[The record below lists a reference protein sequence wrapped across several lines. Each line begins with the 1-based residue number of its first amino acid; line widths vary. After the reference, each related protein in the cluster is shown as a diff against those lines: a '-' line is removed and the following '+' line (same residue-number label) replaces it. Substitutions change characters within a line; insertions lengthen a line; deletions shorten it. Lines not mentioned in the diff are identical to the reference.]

1 MSNIRYSK
9 DVDILHVEL
18 SDKPVHHAQDSGP
31 FIIHFSE
38 EDEPVL
44 LEVQGG
50 KDFLLKS
57 LHALFEEEEAALM

>member
-9 DVDILHVEL
+9 DVDILHIEL
-18 SDKPVHHAQDSGP
+18 SDRPIDHAQDSGP
-31 FIIHFSE
+31 FIIHFSDK
-38 EDEPVL
+38 DEPVL

-57 LHALFEEEEAALM
+57 LNAIFEEEAALI

>member
-9 DVDILHVEL
+9 DVDILHIEL
-18 SDKPVHHAQDSGP
+18 SDGPIDHAQDSGP
-31 FIIHFSE
+31 FIIHFSDK
-38 EDEPVL
+38 DEPVL